1 MIALTGYSGF
11 VGRRLLE
18 SLTKN
23 ECLLLGRNKA
33 NDDYNFCE
41 VDLATVHKLDL
52 LESLKP
58 VNTLIHM
65 AARVHVM
72 NETANKPLTEFRTIN
87 TQATIE
93 LAKKA
98 AEAGVKRFIF
108 LSSIKVNGEKT
119 ANSLRFTVQDKR
131 APAGAYGMSKAEAE
145 QQLILLGKQTGM
157 EIVIIRSPLVYGEG
171 VKANFA
177 SLMNLVN
184 KGLPLPFRLIT
195 HNKRSLVSVYN
206 LIDLIRVCI
215 KHPKAANQLFLV
227 SDDNDLST
235 AQMIEL
241 MAKVQRKKNIALPVP
256 AWCFT
261 LVGKLL
267 NKNDVIERLT
277 GSLQLDISHTKNTL
291 GWTPPHSVE
300 HGFTLA
306 AKQK

>member
-11 VGRRLLE
+11 VGERLLE
-18 SLTKN
+18 NLTTN
-23 ECLLLGRNKA
+23 ECLLLGRKNL
-33 NDDYNFCE
+33 NSNHSFCE
-41 VDLATVHKLDL
+41 VDLEFVHKLDL

-72 NETANKPLTEFRTIN
+72 NETTNNPLAEFRTIN
-87 TQATIE
+87 TQATVE
-93 LAKKA
+93 LAKQA

-108 LSSIKVNGEKT
+108 LSSIKVNGERT
-119 ANSLRFTVQDKR
+119 VNNITFTEQDKR
-131 APAGAYGMSKAEAE
+131 TPTDAYGISKAEAE

-184 KGLPLPFRLIT
+184 KGLPLPFRQIT
-195 HNKRSLVSVYN
+195 YNKRSLVSVYN

-235 AQMIEL
+235 AQMIAL
-241 MAKVQRKKNIALPVP
+241 MAKVQGKKNIALPVP
-256 AWCFT
+256 FWCFA

-267 NKNDVIERLT
+267 NKNDVVERLT
-277 GSLQLDISHTKNTL
+277 GSLQLDISHTKVTL

-300 HGFTLA
+300 HGFALA

>member
-11 VGRRLLE
+11 VGQKLLE
-18 SLTKN
+18 NLSTN
-23 ECLLLGRNKA
+23 DCLLLGRKNL
-33 NDDYNFCE
+33 NSNYSFCE
-41 VDLATVHKLDL
+41 VDLERVHKLDL

-72 NETANKPLTEFRTIN
+72 NETANNPLVEFRTIN
-87 TQATIE
+87 TQATLA
-93 LAKKA
+93 LAKQA

-119 ANSLRFTVQDKR
+119 VHNLMFTGQDKR
-131 APAGAYGMSKAEAE
+131 APADAYGISKAEAE
-145 QQLILLGKQTGM
+145 QQLIILGKQTGM

-177 SLMNLVN
+177 SLMKLVN
-184 KGLPLPFRLIT
+184 KGLPLPFRLVT
-195 HNKRSLVSVYN
+195 HNKRSFVSVYN
-206 LIDLIRVCI
+206 LIDLISVCI
-215 KHPKAANQLFLV
+215 EHPKAANQLFLV
-227 SDDNDLST
+227 SDDNDFST
-235 AQMIEL
+235 AQMIAL
-241 MAKVQRKKNIALPVP
+241 MAKVQGKKNVALPVP
-256 AWCFT
+256 VWCFT

-267 NKNDVIERLT
+267 NKNDVVERLT

-300 HGFTLA
+300 HGFRLA

>member
-11 VGRRLLE
+11 VGQKLLE
-18 SLTKN
+18 NLTAN
-23 ECLLLGRNKA
+23 ECLLLGRKNLN
-33 NDDYNFCE
+33 NDYRFCE
-41 VDLATVHKLDL
+41 VDLELVHKLDL

-72 NETANKPLTEFRTIN
+72 NETANNPLAEFRAIN
-87 TQATIE
+87 TKATLE

-119 ANSLRFTVQDKR
+119 VNNLLFTGLDKR
-131 APAGAYGMSKAEAE
+131 APADAYGMSKAEAE
-145 QQLILLGKQTGM
+145 QQLIILGKQTGM

-171 VKANFA
+171 VKANFS
-177 SLMNLVN
+177 SLMKLVN
-184 KGLPLPFRLIT
+184 KRLPLPFRLIT
-195 HNKRSLVSVYN
+195 HNKRSFVSVYN

-227 SDDNDLST
+227 SDDNDFST
-235 AQMIEL
+235 AQMIAL
-241 MAKVQRKKNIALPVP
+241 MAKVQGKKNIALPVP
-256 AWCFT
+256 LWCLT

-267 NKNDVIERLT
+267 NKNDVVERLT

-300 HGFTLA
+300 HGFRLA